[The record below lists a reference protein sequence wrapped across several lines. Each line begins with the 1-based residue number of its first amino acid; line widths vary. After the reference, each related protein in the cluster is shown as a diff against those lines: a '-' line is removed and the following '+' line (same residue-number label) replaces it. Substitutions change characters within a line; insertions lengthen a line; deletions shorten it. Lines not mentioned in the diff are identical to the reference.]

1 MIHKKNQNTSKV
13 IYIWYCSPMLV
24 VEICQN
30 SSKVDSAGSLI
41 SNLFSKLDCSS
52 QQINKNLTTF

>member
-52 QQINKNLTTF
+52 HK